1 MAFIYHTFTNQ
12 GGNSGCSEITTWMQE
27 NFPDM
32 FDTYMA
38 SSSNLQC
45 KFGTTAVLTLFNST
59 SSGAG
64 YSTAAE
70 SMGHSFNV
78 SNQAKIVGVIADT
91 DAQVVVFLS
100 GGGEYPIIILCKNED
115 GDTCGVSFNTTNN
128 TNLLMGVSGTLNT
141 VQTSDIYVYNFTR
154 GTYQKIPCGF
164 ARTEQNAV
172 CAYPLVDKD
181 GSKIQNVWVGGASAL
196 RSLVNPIEIN
206 IDNDIYCSIK
216 YGWLL
221 IK

>member
-12 GGNSGCSEITTWMQE
+12 GGAAGCSEITTWMQE

-32 FDTYMA
+32 FDTYTTSA
-38 SSSNLQC
+38 QNLLC
-45 KFGTTAVLTLFNST
+45 KIGDTTVLTLNNST
-59 SSGAG
+59 NSGAG
-64 YSTAAE
+64 YVTAAE
-70 SMGHSFNV
+70 AQSHSFSV
-78 SNQAKIVGVIADT
+78 SNQAKFAKLIADT

-100 GGGEYPIIILCKNED
+100 GGGEYPIITLCQNED

-128 TNLLMGVSGTLNT
+128 TTLLMGQSGTLNT
-141 VQTSDIYVYNFTR
+141 VQQSDIFVYNFTR

-172 CAYPLVDKD
+172 CAYPLVDAD
-181 GSKIQNVWVGGASAL
+181 GRKIQNVWVGGASAL